1 MGKETEA
8 LTTALAQFPWPEDWR
23 PRLERGQAWEK
34 LYDSLLTA
42 NQSFNLT
49 RITAPQEF
57 VEKHL
62 WDSLAGVLS
71 LPELAQ
77 AERLRVIDIGTGAG
91 FPAFPLALTWPQ
103 WQITALD
110 STRKKI
116 NFMQTTAQALGL
128 TQLTA
133 LAGRAETLGQAPE
146 HRETYDLAVIRAVA
160 ESRVCAEYVLP
171 FLKLGGW
178 GVLYRGQ
185 TTEDELTALAP
196 AAKRLGGNIQ
206 TVISLKTPLTQA
218 ERQFIYLR
226 KVSPTPRV
234 YPRAAGLPR
243 QYPLD
248 CNSRIA
254 QNIV

>member
-8 LTTALAQFPWPEDWR
+8 LTTALTQFPWPEAWR
-23 PRLERGQAWEK
+23 PWLERGQAWEK
-34 LYDSLLTA
+34 LYDCLLMG

-49 RITAPQEF
+49 RITAPQDF

-77 AERLRVIDIGTGAG
+77 AERLRAIDIGAGAG

-103 WQITALD
+103 WPLTALD
-110 STRKKI
+110 STRKKVT
-116 NFMQTTAQALGL
+116 FMQTTAQTLRL

-185 TTEDELTALAP
+185 TTEDELAALAP
-196 AAKRLGGNIQ
+196 AVKLLGGEIQ

-226 KVSPTPRV
+226 KVAQTPKA

-243 QYPLD
+243 QSPLEFGAD
-248 CNSRIA
+248 
-254 QNIV
+254 

>member
-1 MGKETEA
+1 MRKEMQE
-8 LTTALAQFPWPEDWR
+8 LTTVLAQFPWPEDWL

-34 LYDSLLTA
+34 LYDCLLAA
-42 NQSFNLT
+42 NESFNLT

-77 AERLRVIDIGTGAG
+77 AQQSRAIDIGTGAG

-103 WQITALD
+103 WSITALD
-110 STRKKI
+110 STRKKVTFI
-116 NFMQTTAQALGL
+116 ETTAQTLGL
-128 TQLTA
+128 TQLAA
-133 LAGRAETLGQAPE
+133 LTGRAETLGQAPE
-146 HRETYDLAVIRAVA
+146 HRETYDLALIRAVA

-178 GVLYRGQ
+178 AVLYRGQ
-185 TTEDELTALAP
+185 TREDELAALAP
-196 AAKRLGGNIQ
+196 VAKLLGGNIQ
-206 TVISLKTPLTQA
+206 TVVSLKTPLTQA
-218 ERQFIYLR
+218 ERQFIYLH
-226 KVSPTPRV
+226 KVSPTPEV
-234 YPRAAGLPR
+234 YPRATGLPR
-243 QYPLD
+243 RYPLD

-254 QNIV
+254 QDAV

>member
-1 MGKETEA
+1 MREA
-8 LTTALAQFPWPEDWR
+8 SEGLTTALAQFPWPEEWR
-23 PRLERGQAWEK
+23 PWLERGQAWTA
-34 LYDSLLTA
+34 LYDCVLTA
-42 NQSFNLT
+42 NRSFNLT
-49 RITAPQEF
+49 RITAPGDF

-77 AERLRVIDIGTGAG
+77 AEQLRAIDIGTGAG

-103 WQITALD
+103 WQMTALD
-110 STRKKI
+110 STRKKVTFI
-116 NFMQTTAQALGL
+116 QTAAQTLGL
-128 TQLTA
+128 TRLAA
-133 LAGRAETLGQAPE
+133 LAGRAEILGQTPE

-171 FLKLGGW
+171 FLKLGGQ

-185 TTEDELTALAP
+185 TTAEELAALTP
-196 AAKRLGGNIQ
+196 AVKLLGGEIQ

-226 KVSPTPRV
+226 KVAQTPKA

-243 QYPLD
+243 QSPL
-248 CNSRIA
+248 
-254 QNIV
+254 